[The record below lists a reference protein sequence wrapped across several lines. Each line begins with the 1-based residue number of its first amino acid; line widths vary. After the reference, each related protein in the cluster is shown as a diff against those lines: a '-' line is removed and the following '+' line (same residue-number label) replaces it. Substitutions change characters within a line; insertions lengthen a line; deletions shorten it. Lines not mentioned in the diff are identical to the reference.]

1 MPKICESCG
10 KQFSSGQRLQY
21 HVDNN
26 VCKKS
31 LYQCQLCGRDF
42 SCKNR
47 LVYHTEHGVC
57 QKKQKIVLK
66 VKPISSSCEYDSLS
80 REELIERLKRN
91 EIENRVLKEYPQI
104 VNNNINVVI
113 NFGQEKI
120 DDILKKS
127 PNLLRETITKHLMSS
142 VPFLTKHIHCNPDL
156 PEYRNVYI
164 KSFNNPYAM
173 IYNGGQFCRQDKTL
187 VIGQLIDQCL
197 QFIGNHVEEL
207 DNQKLTEKYERYRDS
222 VDTDGKRRKEL
233 EKELIGILID
243 QNDQFKL
250 DIQSKM
256 LLIDYIKESD
266 HILSV

>member
-1 MPKICESCG
+1 MSKVCDLCG
-10 KQFSSGQRLQY
+10 KQFSSGQCLQY
-21 HVDNN
+21 HLSKG
-26 VCKKS
+26 VCKKK
-31 LYQCQLCGRDF
+31 LYRCKLCGYDF

-47 LVYHTEHGVC
+47 LDYHIEHGVC

-66 VKPISSSCEYDSLS
+66 IKPIDSDYDSLS
-80 REELIERLKRN
+80 REELVAKLKRS
-91 EIENRVLKEYPQI
+91 EIEIQVLKEHPQTI
-104 VNNNINVVI
+104 NVNNINVMV
-113 NFGQEKI
+113 NFGQENI

-127 PNLLRETITKHLMSS
+127 PDLLLEAITEHLPSS
-142 VPFLTKHIHCNPDL
+142 VPFLTRKIHCNPDL

-164 KSFNNPYAM
+164 KSFSNPYAM
-173 IYNGGQFCRQDKTL
+173 IYNGGQFCRQDKTI

-207 DNQKLTEKYERYRDS
+207 DNHKLTEKYERYRDS

-250 DIQSKM
+250 DCGSKK
-256 LLIDYIKESD
+256 LLIEYIEEKS
-266 HILSV
+266 